1 MENIG
6 RVWNEQR
13 VWEGNQM
20 HSIGLEAK
28 ERGAKGAAYLPEYHI

>member
-1 MENIG
+1 MSKEYG
-6 RVWNEQR
+6 K
-13 VWEGNQM
+13 GTKM